1 MRFSNKEK
9 ISFFSSIIVI
19 SVLTFL
25 GLGLIALFW
34 ATFCQ
39 SKFTENYPRLNEGLK
54 SPKKNKLILFWKPI
68 NLLRQLLTYIVVL
81 TLINYPPVQIVLLL
95 LMSVAQ

>member
-1 MRFSNKEK
+1 M
-9 ISFFSSIIVI
+9 I

-81 TLINYPPVQIVLLL
+81 TLINYPTVQLVLLL